1 MTEFQ
6 GKVALV
12 TGGGRGIGAA
22 ICMRLA
28 AGGARVAVI
37 DRDAAS
43 AGKVV
48 DELTGQGL
56 EAAAFELDVTDSAAV
71 DQVVADVEVKLG
83 PIAILVNNA
92 GISQFKA
99 LLEMTEADWDRVLTV
114 NLKGAFLMCRAVLGG
129 MKDRGAGRVIN
140 IGSLLSKLGNENFS
154 HYAASKFG
162 VLGFTQSIAAE
173 FAPFNITANC
183 VIPGLVW
190 TPMWSGPGGMA
201 ETFFSSQE
209 DAKNFH
215 KSYTPLGRGQTP
227 EDVAEMVA
235 FLASE
240 KGRNMTGGSYH
251 VDGGA
256 APR

>member
-1 MTEFQ
+1 MGDFD

-12 TGGGRGIGAA
+12 TGGGGGIGAA
-22 ICMRLA
+22 ICSVLA
-28 AGGARVAVI
+28 AGGAKVAII
-37 DRDAAS
+37 DRNLESAEQVAGRLAEQGLQAAPFELNVTDAA
-43 AGKVV
+43 
-48 DELTGQGL
+48 
-56 EAAAFELDVTDSAAV
+56 AV
-71 DQVVADVEVKLG
+71 ASVVADVEARLG
-83 PIAILVNNA
+83 PINILVNNA
-92 GISQFKA
+92 GVSQFKA
-99 LLEMTEADWDRVLTV
+99 LLDMSEEDWDRILTV
-114 NLKGAFLMCRAVLGG
+114 NLKGTFLMCRAVLGG
-129 MKDRGAGRVIN
+129 MKERGAGRIIN
-140 IGSLLSKLGNENFS
+140 IGSLLSKIGNENFS

-173 FAPFNITANC
+173 FASSNITANC

-209 DAKNFH
+209 DAKDFH
-215 KSYTPLGRGQTP
+215 RSYTPLGRGQTP

-256 APR
+256 VPR

>member
-1 MTEFQ
+1 MTEFE

-22 ICMRLA
+22 ICTRLA
-28 AGGARVAVI
+28 AGGAKVAVI
-37 DRDAAS
+37 DRDAAN
-43 AGKVV
+43 AGKVAG
-48 DELTGQGL
+48 ELTEQGL
-56 EAAAFELDVTDSAAV
+56 EAVAFELDVTDAAAV
-71 DQVVADVEVKLG
+71 DRVVAEVEARLG

-99 LLEMTEADWDRVLTV
+99 LLEMTEADWDRVLTI
-114 NLKGAFLMCRAVLGG
+114 NLKGTFLMCRAVLGG
-129 MKDRGAGRVIN
+129 MKERGAGRIVN
-140 IGSLLSKLGNENFS
+140 IGSLLSKLGSENFS

-173 FAPFNITANC
+173 FASSNITANC

-215 KSYTPLGRGQTP
+215 KSYTPLGRSQTP

>member
-1 MTEFQ
+1 MNDFPD
-6 GKVALV
+6 KVALV
-12 TGGGRGIGAA
+12 TGGGGGIGTA
-22 ICMRLA
+22 ICTRLA
-28 AGGARVAVI
+28 AGGAKVAVI
-37 DRDAAS
+37 DRDLTS
-43 AGKVV
+43 AEKVAGQLV
-48 DELTGQGL
+48 GQGL
-56 EAAAFELDVTDSAAV
+56 QAAAFQLDVTNSAAV
-71 DQVVADVEVKLG
+71 NKVVADVESQLG
-83 PIAILVNNA
+83 PIDILVNNA
-92 GISQFKA
+92 GVSQFKA
-99 LLEMTEADWDRVLTV
+99 LLEMTDEDWDRVLAI
-114 NLKGAFLMCRAVLGG
+114 NLKGTFLMCRAVLGG
-129 MKDRGAGRVIN
+129 MKGRGEGRIVN
-140 IGSLLSKLGNENFS
+140 IGSLLSKIGNENFS

-173 FAPFNITANC
+173 FAPSNITANC

-209 DAKNFH
+209 DAKDFH

>member
-1 MTEFQ
+1 MTEFE

-22 ICMRLA
+22 ICTRLA
-28 AGGARVAVI
+28 VGGAKVAVI
-37 DRDAAS
+37 DRDAAN
-43 AGKVV
+43 AGKVAG
-48 DELTGQGL
+48 ELTEQGL
-56 EAAAFELDVTDSAAV
+56 EAVAFELDVTDSAAV
-71 DQVVADVEVKLG
+71 DRVVADVEAKLG

-99 LLEMTEADWDRVLTV
+99 LLEMTEEDWDRVLTI
-114 NLKGAFLMCRAVLGG
+114 NLKGTFLMCRAVLGG
-129 MKDRGAGRVIN
+129 MKERGAGRIVN
-140 IGSLLSKLGNENFS
+140 IGSLLSKLGSENFS

-173 FAPFNITANC
+173 FAPSNITANC

-209 DAKNFH
+209 DAKDFH
-215 KSYTPLGRGQTP
+215 KSYTPLGRSQTP
-227 EDVAEMVA
+227 EDVAEMVV

>member
-1 MTEFQ
+1 MSDFE

-12 TGGGRGIGAA
+12 TGGGGGIGTA
-22 ICMRLA
+22 ICTLLA
-28 AGGARVAVI
+28 AGGAKLA
-37 DRDAAS
+37 
-43 AGKVV
+43 VV
-48 DELTGQGL
+48 DRNRDNAEKV
-56 EAAAFELDVTDSAAV
+56 AAQLVERGHQAIAFELDVTDSAAV
-71 DQVVADVEVKLG
+71 AHVVADVEVRLG
-83 PIAILVNNA
+83 PIHILVNNA
-92 GISQFKA
+92 GVSQFRA
-99 LLEMTEADWDRVLTV
+99 LLDMSEDDWDRVLST
-114 NLKGAFLMCRAVLGG
+114 NLKGTFLMCRAVLAG
-129 MKDRGAGRVIN
+129 MKERGAGRIIN
-140 IGSLLSKLGNENFS
+140 IGSLLSKIGNENFS

-173 FAPFNITANC
+173 FAPSNVTANC

-209 DAKNFH
+209 DAQNFH

-256 APR
+256 VPR

>member
-1 MTEFQ
+1 MTEFE

-22 ICMRLA
+22 ICTRLA
-28 AGGARVAVI
+28 VGGAKVAVI
-37 DRDAAS
+37 DRDAAN
-43 AGKVV
+43 AGKVAG
-48 DELTGQGL
+48 ELTEQGL
-56 EAAAFELDVTDSAAV
+56 EAVAFELDVTDSAAV
-71 DQVVADVEVKLG
+71 DRVVADVEAKLG

-99 LLEMTEADWDRVLTV
+99 LLEMTEEDWDRVLTI
-114 NLKGAFLMCRAVLGG
+114 NLKGTFLMCRAVLGG
-129 MKDRGAGRVIN
+129 MKERGAGRIVN
-140 IGSLLSKLGNENFS
+140 IGSLLSKLGSENFS

-173 FAPFNITANC
+173 FAPSNITANC

-190 TPMWSGPGGMA
+190 TPMWSGSGGMA

-209 DAKNFH
+209 DAKDFH
-215 KSYTPLGRGQTP
+215 KSYTPLGRSQTP